1 MKISKKV
8 REEAALIC
16 ALQASSDLE
25 RCHPELNDNDI
36 AATLGVDGQ
45 AILLAWN
52 AWLYVANALGWPYPI
67 ESPVLDAEAEALL
80 RTGWSPGDEP

>member
-1 MKISKKV
+1 M
-8 REEAALIC
+8 A
-16 ALQASSDLE
+16 
-25 RCHPELNDNDI
+25 
-36 AATLGVDGQ
+36 VDGQ
-45 AILLAWN
+45 AISLAWN